1 MKKETTLILKLIV
14 ALAFISGCT
23 KTRQAELPDDVKPNI
38 FAKADFMTSQDTPYV
53 ATKELATPSGVS
65 TSMKALDSVQA
76 SVLSGDD
83 VTVPDRLK
91 FMFDKLPMSGQTA
104 KQFKITFSIDKDF
117 VTSYKV
123 VQSAAELTPLEKS
136 LAISE
141 QEAQLISKAANSP
154 SKDSAAIMVARKSA
168 IADRDL
174 MKMGKKSGNLLVP
187 MFKYKIEGFGV
198 LERTKNELKESTSV
212 LSLRKTDFASAT
224 HIQITSLPESRLLIG
239 MNADQINE
247 INQLFVESK
256 IDNQLMTAGE
266 LQTRL
271 NVGMDFIKSED
282 KVFTRLDSS
291 VLHVYRVTKIALLN
305 SDELSLFKN
314 TKGNQQVISCQ
325 DSSVSKYINSDESD
339 CVIVLA
345 ADLAVTYKN
354 VKLTTDGQGNVS
366 DAVQF
371 DNVPRAKSGGLVEI
385 LENSAVKQVGLTTT
399 LDPKNAIKL
408 SDILDK
414 EFFFRRTFEDAP
426 STSMLMPGLAG
437 DLILVRFVLD
447 DKRLIIRASEKF
459 INYKNQNSNQY
470 EDLMSIDASYVRL
483 VTTDGNGAPLVIP
496 TLTPANKASADYVI
510 LDWTRNSL
518 PIVQSPLSMTTFG
531 QCLGNMGDTKVTDI
545 SVKTGAEFVLNFTY
559 NYTSVLRPECTTYY
573 DTQNYNGGDTGS
585 QQVHTIRER
594 ISFRENTIKK
604 DNEKILS
611 AQVPFPAQNQMGYGL
626 FTKAIINPTS
636 NGNRALGDGQL
647 DLPII
652 HDFTNG
658 QKLIYTIGGLADND
672 PQRQMVIDLTK
683 EVVEDWNKALH
694 IAFKGTSLDRSGSYI
709 EAIVNGEGSE
719 KGFLG
724 DTDRNYIWYDDKI
737 NEGMSVIGVS
747 QAGSHPRTGTI
758 IADQVVMYLGN
769 SRNYIEGSLRVANLA
784 KKYKD
789 MAEQYKQKA
798 TASLLA
804 SEKSADPTQPGAAV
818 APTDPK
824 AAVQRTVKA
833 QKNYVSLVLQ
843 KSKASAKKQVSSKA
857 LAKSVKVSDTLISQL
872 SRASAPSETKDL
884 MAKLNLNSAQT
895 PYIKDIIAK
904 IIDAGVGAN
913 SSDIDSIVA
922 RELLKSN
929 SQLMA
934 AEQKSLMKM
943 HVQLAEAKSN
953 LQKLFI
959 NRPGCASFKDAGTY
973 DNKFTGLKFEEALR
987 ISLKATLAH
996 EMGHSLGL
1004 THNFIASSD
1013 KANWE
1018 FDQETTGRN
1027 YSSIMDYQDES
1038 RQVYAGP
1045 GPYDVHALRAGYVG
1059 LIEANSKVAEAKP
1072 ELITTIDGKKF
1083 INVNSVK
1090 ALVANDNWSV
1100 LSRQAALAVLKGYK
1114 YCTDK
1119 DLMWEATCR
1128 QFDLGGSATEIV
1140 QNAIA
1145 DYNERYGVSRFGYDR
1160 RSFGWVEKSHVL
1172 SRSIDAM
1179 MHIRQYLDEA
1189 FYKLI
1194 TESTTLTDAEKGDYV
1209 EAAIKGW
1216 MFFHQVIG
1224 TPDASPSAAFLSAD
1238 RFGAVRYDYA
1248 DAAGAQKSDIAF
1260 VEMKKLRDSWLTD
1273 SRLESIG
1280 MELDKVMATQ
1290 VLTMHGIQ
1298 YPKYALQRQAFSYLD
1313 LEKYLL
1319 GITEPLN
1326 MPTVGV
1332 LKDMVV
1338 NKLPAFTSNEN
1349 SEHIPLDIKNEVTE
1363 TMTAYASISAILS
1376 LESTTLSEK
1385 DNYAN
1390 LFKVGSKLGSTLSD
1404 RISLSRLDNPA
1415 KSSGATYFWAA
1426 DNSKVAS
1433 EVLTNINKG
1442 RYLLDHAA
1450 ELEKP
1455 MAKITLA
1462 YLGYSIE
1469 SFKAAFKVIKESK
1482 DAGKTQDEI
1491 KILATT
1497 AFTTKMQELVGTKNA
1512 EQIAAERKQN
1522 ITAAEAELLA
1532 TLQTLN
1538 KDNSIATADDIQNN
1552 PNLAIENQAKIISA
1566 LLQQSASAILQGP
1579 SLQDAKSQLADLKSS
1594 YADLADSMPT
1604 VAIAQK
1610 SVLELTADIPP
1621 LKNTADA
1628 FLDPQ
1633 IIEFKDN
1640 LTMKNVEFLNML
1652 TVMVNP
1658 GFNR

>member
-38 FAKADFMTSQDTPYV
+38 FAKSDFITPQESPYV
-53 ATKELATPSGVS
+53 ATKELATASGDT
-65 TSMKALDSVQA
+65 TSMKALDSAQA

-91 FMFDKLPMSGQTA
+91 FMFDKLPMSGQTT
-104 KQFKITFSIDKDF
+104 KQFKITFSVDKDF
-117 VTSYKV
+117 ITSYKV
-123 VQSAAELTPLEKS
+123 VQSASELTPLEKS

-141 QEAQLISKAANSP
+141 QEAQLISKAANSA
-154 SKDSAAIMVARKSA
+154 SKDSSAIMVARKAA

-174 MKMGKKSGNLLVP
+174 IKMGKKAGNLLVP
-187 MFKYKIEGFGV
+187 MFKYKIEGFGI
-198 LERTKNELKESTSV
+198 LERTKNELKESTSI
-212 LSLRKTDFASAT
+212 LGLRKTDFASAT

-239 MNADQINE
+239 MNADQIKE

-256 IDNQLMTAGE
+256 IDNQLTTAGE
-266 LQTRL
+266 LQARL
-271 NVGMDFIKSED
+271 NVGMDFFKPD
-282 KVFTRLDSS
+282 TKVFTRLDSS
-291 VLHVYRVTKIALLN
+291 ALHLYQVSKARFLN
-305 SDELSLFKN
+305 DDELSLLKN

-325 DSSVSKYINSDESD
+325 DPSISKYINSPDSD
-339 CVIVLA
+339 CVIVLI
-345 ADLAVTYKN
+345 ADLAITYKN

-385 LENSAVKQVGLTTT
+385 LENSAAKQISLNTQ

-408 SDILDK
+408 SDIMNK

-426 STSMLMPGLAG
+426 STSLLMPGLAG
-437 DLILVRFVLD
+437 DLILVKFVLED
-447 DKRLIIRASEKF
+447 NRLIIRASEKF
-459 INYKNQNSNQY
+459 INYKNQNANQY
-470 EDLMSIDASYVRL
+470 EDLMSIDAKYVSL

-496 TLTPANKASADYVI
+496 TLQPTNKANADYVI
-510 LDWTRNSL
+510 LDWTANSL

-531 QCLGNMGDTKVTDI
+531 QCLGSMADTKVTDI

-559 NYTSVLRPECTTYY
+559 NYTSVLRPECATYY
-573 DTQNYNGGDTGS
+573 DTQNYNGGDTGT

-594 ISFRENTIKK
+594 ISFRENKIKK

-626 FTKAIINPTS
+626 FTKGIINPTA
-636 NGNRALGDGQL
+636 NGNRTLGDGQL
-647 DLPII
+647 DLPIV

-694 IAFKGTSLDRSGSYI
+694 RAFKGTSLDRSDSYI
-709 EAIVNGEGSE
+709 EAVVNGEGSE

-724 DTDRNYIWYDDKI
+724 DTDKNYIWYDDKI
-737 NEGMSVIGVS
+737 NEGMSIIGVS

-789 MAEQYKQKA
+789 MTEQYKLSA
-798 TASLLA
+798 TASLVA
-804 SEKSADPTQPGAAV
+804 SEKATDPAQPGVNVSPA
-818 APTDPK
+818 DPK
-824 AAVQRTVKA
+824 AAFQRTVKA

-843 KSKASAKKQVSSKA
+843 KSNSKKQVSSKV
-857 LAKSVKVSDTLISQL
+857 LAKSVNLSASLINQL
-872 SRASAPSETKDL
+872 TRASGESETKDL
-884 MAKLNLNSAQT
+884 VAKLNLNPAQS
-895 PYIKDIIAK
+895 PFMKDIIAK
-904 IIDAGVGAN
+904 IIEAGTATN
-913 SSDIDSIVA
+913 SSDIESIVA

-929 SQLMA
+929 GQLMT
-934 AEQKSLMKM
+934 AEQKSLMKLY
-943 HVQLAEAKSN
+943 VQIAEAKSN

-973 DNKFTGLKFEEALR
+973 DNKFTGLKFEDALK

-1059 LIEANSKVAEAKP
+1059 LIEASPKIAAANPK
-1072 ELITTIDGKKF
+1072 LITTIDGKNF
-1083 INVNSVK
+1083 INVDSIKSIEASDSWSNLTRQSALDGVK
-1090 ALVANDNWSV
+1090 N
-1100 LSRQAALAVLKGYK
+1100 YK

-1119 DLMWEATCR
+1119 DLMFEATCR
-1128 QFDLGGSATEIV
+1128 QFDLGGSASEIV
-1140 QNAIA
+1140 GNAIA

-1160 RSFGWVEKSHVL
+1160 RSFGWTEKSRVL
-1172 SRSIDAM
+1172 SRTIDGM
-1179 MHIRQYLDEA
+1179 LHIRQYLDEA

-1194 TESTTLTDAEKGDYV
+1194 TESSTLTDAEKDDYV
-1209 EAAIKGW
+1209 DAAIKGW
-1216 MFFHQVIG
+1216 MFFQQVLG
-1224 TPDASPSAAFLSAD
+1224 TPDASPSAGFLSAN
-1238 RFGAVRYDYA
+1238 RFKAVRYDYA
-1248 DAAGAQKSDIAF
+1248 DAAGAKKSDLAF
-1260 VEMKKLRDSWLTD
+1260 VELKKLRDSWLTND
-1273 SRLESIG
+1273 RLESVG

-1290 VLTMHGIQ
+1290 ILTMHGIG
-1298 YPKYALQRQAFSYLD
+1298 YPKYAMQRQAFSYLD

-1319 GITEPLN
+1319 GINKPLN
-1326 MPTVGV
+1326 MPTVS
-1332 LKDMVV
+1332 LLTSLIV

-1349 SEHIPLDIKNEVTE
+1349 SEHIDVDVKNEVTE
-1363 TMTAYASISAILS
+1363 TMSAYASISAILS
-1376 LESTTLSEK
+1376 LEATTLTAK

-1390 LFKVGSKLGSTLSD
+1390 LFKVGSKLGSVVSD
-1404 RISLSRLDNPA
+1404 RLSLSRLDSPA
-1415 KSSGATYFWAA
+1415 KSNGATYFWAA
-1426 DNSKVAS
+1426 DNSLAVSA
-1433 EVLTNINKG
+1433 VLTDINKG

-1450 ELEKP
+1450 ELEKS
-1455 MAKITLA
+1455 MAKIA
-1462 YLGYSIE
+1462 SAFLGYSIE
-1469 SFKAAFKVIKESK
+1469 SFKVAFKVIKESK

-1491 KILATT
+1491 KVLASN
-1497 AFTTKMQELVGTKNA
+1497 AFTTKMKELVGTRTP
-1512 EQIAAERKQN
+1512 EQIKAERKQN
-1522 ITAAEAELLA
+1522 IANGEAELLA
-1532 TLQTLN
+1532 ALQSLN
-1538 KDNSIATADDIQNN
+1538 KDNAIVSLADIRNN
-1552 PNLAIENQAKIISA
+1552 PDLAIENQAKIISSV
-1566 LLQQSASAILQGP
+1566 LQQSASAILQGP
-1579 SLQDAKSQLADLKSS
+1579 SLQDATSQLAGLKTS
-1594 YADLADSMPT
+1594 YADLADFMPT
-1604 VAIAQK
+1604 VALAQK
-1610 SVLELTADIPP
+1610 SVLELTADIPL

-1628 FLDPQ
+1628 FLDSQ

-1640 LTMKNVEFLNML
+1640 LTMRNIEFLNGL
-1652 TVMVNP
+1652 TIMVNP
-1658 GFNR
+1658 GYNR